1 MQTIY
6 LDFQSQGVPPVVPV
20 MQSDSRSR
28 FVGIVLYNG
37 GVPYEAPSGA
47 NYTVQYRSTVKH
59 SFGWYDTIQ
68 DSSGSRKAITQD
80 GSSPHILTV
89 ELAEQALRVPGDV
102 LVNLCVLTES
112 GYQLSTFPFV
122 ARVTGVSYP
131 DDVAVQSYL
140 MVAGGSSASWMTYV
154 TACLKAQQEA
164 EEAVSQAQAAS
175 EKAQQARSDLESAV
189 EKTETAASDAAK
201 AVEQVKIIANGAQGW
216 FDTAAALKAALP
228 TGEKGQWAVVGET
241 GSIWIWNP
249 DTGSWKDA
257 AVSVDFSDYYTK
269 SQADA
274 AFALKPATSTTLG
287 GIKVGDN
294 LTIDADGTLSGAAPY
309 ALPAATTSTLGGVKA
324 GSNLTVYADGTLALE
339 KSGVT
344 GALGYTPAQVTAG
357 TYDLTAGSSY
367 LATGTIY
374 VQYATGT
381 TGTSDEAVDDTDIHM
396 PEDESAQDGEPAE
409 ADEEVQA

>member
-175 EKAQQARSDLESAV
+175 EDAQQARRDLESAV

-257 AVSVDFSDYYTK
+257 AVSVDFSAYYTK
-269 SQADA
+269 AQADA
-274 AFALKPATSTTLG
+274 AIALKPATSNTLG

-294 LTIDADGTLSGAAPY
+294 LSIDASGRLSGAAPY
-309 ALPAATTSTLGGVKA
+309 ALPATTTSTLGGVKA
-324 GSNLTVYADGTLALE
+324 GSNLTVYADGTLSLE

-381 TGTSDEAVDDTDIHM
+381 SDEAVDDTDIHM

>member
-175 EKAQQARSDLESAV
+175 ENAQKARSDLESAV

-269 SQADA
+269 SQADS
-274 AFALKPATSTTLG
+274 AFALKPATTTTLG
-287 GIKVGDN
+287 GVKVGDN
-294 LTIDADGTLSGAAPY
+294 LSIDASGRLSGAAPY

-367 LATGTIY
+367 LATGTLY
-374 VQYATGT
+374 VQYA

>member
-80 GSSPHILTV
+80 GNSPHILTV

-175 EKAQQARSDLESAV
+175 ENAQKARSDLESAV

-241 GSIWIWNP
+241 GSIWIWSP

-274 AFALKPATSTTLG
+274 AFALKPATTTTLG

-294 LTIDADGTLSGAAPY
+294 LSIDASGRLSGAVPY
-309 ALPAATTSTLGGVKA
+309 ALPAATTSTRGGVKA

-367 LATGTIY
+367 LATGTLY
-374 VQYATGT
+374 VQYDTS
-381 TGTSDEAVDDTDIHM
+381 TSDEAVDDTDIHM
-396 PEDESAQDGEPAE
+396 PEDESAQDGESAE

>member
-175 EKAQQARSDLESAV
+175 EDAQQARSDLESAV

-201 AVEQVKIIANGAQGW
+201 AVDQVKIIANGAQGW

-257 AVSVDFSDYYTK
+257 AVSVDFSAYYTK
-269 SQADA
+269 AQADA

-294 LTIDADGTLSGAAPY
+294 LSIDASGRLSGAAPY
-309 ALPAATTSTLGGVKA
+309 ALPAATVSTLGGVKV
-324 GSNLTVYADGTLALE
+324 GSNLTVYADGTLSLE

-367 LATGTIY
+367 LATGTLY
-374 VQYATGT
+374 VQYA

-396 PEDESAQDGEPAE
+396 PEDESAQDGEPVE

>member
-175 EKAQQARSDLESAV
+175 EDAQQARSDLESAV

-201 AVEQVKIIANGAQGW
+201 AVDQVKIIANGAQGW

-228 TGEKGQWAVVGET
+228 TGGKGQWAVVGET

-257 AVSVDFSDYYTK
+257 AVSVDFSAYYTK
-269 SQADA
+269 AQADA

-294 LTIDADGTLSGAAPY
+294 LSIDASGRLSGAAPY

-324 GSNLTVYADGTLALE
+324 GSNLTVYADGTLALK
-339 KSGVT
+339 KSGVI
-344 GALGYTPAQVTAG
+344 GALSYTPAQVTAG

-367 LATGTIY
+367 LATGALY
-374 VQYATGT
+374 VQYA

>member
-175 EKAQQARSDLESAV
+175 EDAQQARSDLESAV

-201 AVEQVKIIANGAQGW
+201 AVDQVKIIANGAQGW

-257 AVSVDFSDYYTK
+257 AVSVDFSAYYTK
-269 SQADA
+269 AQADA

-294 LTIDADGTLSGAAPY
+294 LSIDASGRLSGAAPY

-339 KSGVT
+339 KSGVI
-344 GALGYTPAQVTAG
+344 GALSYTPAQVTAG

-367 LATGTIY
+367 LATGALY
-374 VQYATGT
+374 VQYA

>member
-164 EEAVSQAQAAS
+164 DEAVSQAQAAS
-175 EKAQQARSDLESAV
+175 EDAQQARSDLESAV

-201 AVEQVKIIANGAQGW
+201 AVDQVKIIANGAQGW

-257 AVSVDFSDYYTK
+257 AVSVDFSAYYTK
-269 SQADA
+269 AQADA

-294 LTIDADGTLSGAAPY
+294 LSIDASGRLSGAAPY

-339 KSGVT
+339 KSGVI
-344 GALGYTPAQVTAG
+344 GALSYTPAQVTAG

-367 LATGTIY
+367 LATGALY
-374 VQYATGT
+374 VQYA

>member
-164 EEAVSQAQAAS
+164 DEAVSQAQAAS
-175 EKAQQARSDLESAV
+175 EDAQQARSDLESAV

-201 AVEQVKIIANGAQGW
+201 AVDQVKIIANGAQGW

-257 AVSVDFSDYYTK
+257 AVSVDFSAYYTK
-269 SQADA
+269 AQADA

-294 LTIDADGTLSGAAPY
+294 LSIDASGRLSGAAPY

-324 GSNLTVYADGTLALE
+324 GSNLTVYADGTLALG

-367 LATGTIY
+367 LATGALY
-374 VQYATGT
+374 VQYA

>member
-164 EEAVSQAQAAS
+164 DEAVSQAQAAS
-175 EKAQQARSDLESAV
+175 EDAQQARSDLESAV

-201 AVEQVKIIANGAQGW
+201 AVDQVKIIANGAQGW

-257 AVSVDFSDYYTK
+257 AVSVDFSAYYTK
-269 SQADA
+269 AQADA

-294 LTIDADGTLSGAAPY
+294 LSIDASGRLSGAAPY

-339 KSGVT
+339 KSGVI
-344 GALGYTPAQVTAG
+344 GALSYTPAQVTAG

-367 LATGTIY
+367 LATGTLY
-374 VQYATGT
+374 VQYDTS
-381 TGTSDEAVDDTDIHM
+381 TSDEAVDDTDIHM

>member
-175 EKAQQARSDLESAV
+175 ENAQRARRDLESAV

-241 GSIWIWNP
+241 GSIWIWSP

-274 AFALKPATSTTLG
+274 AFALKPATTTTLG
-287 GIKVGDN
+287 GVKVGDN
-294 LTIDADGTLSGAAPY
+294 LSIDASGRLSGAAPY
-309 ALPAATTSTLGGVKA
+309 VLPAATTSTLGGVKA

-367 LATGTIY
+367 LATGTLY
-374 VQYATGT
+374 VQYDTS
-381 TGTSDEAVDDTDIHM
+381 TSDAAVDDTDIHM
-396 PEDESAQDGEPAE
+396 PEDESAQDGESAE

>member
-6 LDFQSQGVPPVVPV
+6 LDFQSQGVPPVVTV

-175 EKAQQARSDLESAV
+175 ENAQRARRDLESAV

-274 AFALKPATSTTLG
+274 AFALKPATTTTLG
-287 GIKVGDN
+287 GVKVGDN
-294 LTIDADGTLSGAAPY
+294 LSIDASGRLSGAAPY
-309 ALPAATTSTLGGVKA
+309 VLPAATTSTLGGVKA

-367 LATGTIY
+367 LATGTLY
-374 VQYATGT
+374 VQYDTS
-381 TGTSDEAVDDTDIHM
+381 TSDAAVDDTDIHM
-396 PEDESAQDGEPAE
+396 PEDESAQDGESAE

>member
-175 EKAQQARSDLESAV
+175 ENAQQARSDLESAV

-241 GSIWIWNP
+241 GSIWIWSP

-274 AFALKPATSTTLG
+274 AFALKPATTTTLG

-294 LTIDADGTLSGAAPY
+294 LSIDASGRLSGAAPY
-309 ALPAATTSTLGGVKA
+309 DLPAATVSTLGGVKV
-324 GSNLTVYADGTLALE
+324 GSNLTVYADGTLSLE

-381 TGTSDEAVDDTDIHM
+381 SDEAVDDTDIHM
-396 PEDESAQDGEPAE
+396 PEDESAQDGESAE

>member
-175 EKAQQARSDLESAV
+175 ENAQKARRDLESAV

-274 AFALKPATSTTLG
+274 AFALKPATT
-287 GIKVGDN
+287 
-294 LTIDADGTLSGAAPY
+294 
-309 ALPAATTSTLGGVKA
+309 TTSTLGGVKA
-324 GSNLTVYADGTLALE
+324 GSNLTVYADGTLSLE

-381 TGTSDEAVDDTDIHM
+381 SDEAVDDTDIHM
-396 PEDESAQDGEPAE
+396 PEDESAQDGESAE

>member
-175 EKAQQARSDLESAV
+175 ENAQQARSDLESAV

-257 AVSVDFSDYYTK
+257 AVSVDFSAYYTK
-269 SQADA
+269 AQADA

-294 LTIDADGTLSGAAPY
+294 LSIDASGRLSGAAPY

-339 KSGVT
+339 KSGVI
-344 GALGYTPAQVTAG
+344 GALSYTPAQVTAG

-367 LATGTIY
+367 LATGALY
-374 VQYATGT
+374 VQYA

-396 PEDESAQDGEPAE
+396 PEDESAQDGEPVE

>member
-1 MQTIY
+1 MQTLY

-175 EKAQQARSDLESAV
+175 ENAQQARSDLESAV

-257 AVSVDFSDYYTK
+257 AVSVDFSAYYTK
-269 SQADA
+269 AQADA

-294 LTIDADGTLSGAAPY
+294 LSIDASGRLSGAAPY
-309 ALPAATTSTLGGVKA
+309 ALPAATTSTRGGVKA

-339 KSGVT
+339 KSGVI
-344 GALGYTPAQVTAG
+344 GALSYTPAQVTAG

-367 LATGTIY
+367 LATGTLY
-374 VQYATGT
+374 VQYDTS
-381 TGTSDEAVDDTDIHM
+381 TSDEAVDDTDIHM

>member
-175 EKAQQARSDLESAV
+175 ENAQRARSDLESAV

-241 GSIWIWNP
+241 GSIWIWSP

-274 AFALKPATSTTLG
+274 AFALKPATTTTLG
-287 GIKVGDN
+287 GVKVGDN
-294 LTIDADGTLSGAAPY
+294 LSIDASGRLSGAAPY
-309 ALPAATTSTLGGVKA
+309 VLPAATTSTLGGVKA

-367 LATGTIY
+367 LATGTLY
-374 VQYATGT
+374 VQYDTS
-381 TGTSDEAVDDTDIHM
+381 TSDAAVDDTDIHM
-396 PEDESAQDGEPAE
+396 PEDESAQDGESAE

>member
-175 EKAQQARSDLESAV
+175 ENAQKARSDLESAV

-241 GSIWIWNP
+241 GSIWIWSP

-274 AFALKPATSTTLG
+274 AFALKPATTTTLG
-287 GIKVGDN
+287 GVKVGDN
-294 LTIDADGTLSGAAPY
+294 LSIDASGRLSGAAPY
-309 ALPAATTSTLGGVKA
+309 VLPAATTSTLGGVKA

-367 LATGTIY
+367 LATGTLY
-374 VQYATGT
+374 VQYDTS
-381 TGTSDEAVDDTDIHM
+381 TSDAAVDDTDIHM
-396 PEDESAQDGEPAE
+396 PEDESAQDGESAE

>member
-6 LDFQSQGVPPVVPV
+6 LDFQSQGVSPVVPV

-175 EKAQQARSDLESAV
+175 EDAQQARSDLESAV

-201 AVEQVKIIANGAQGW
+201 AVDQVKIIANGAQGW

-257 AVSVDFSDYYTK
+257 AVSVDFSAYYTK
-269 SQADA
+269 AQADA

-294 LTIDADGTLSGAAPY
+294 LSIDASGRLSGAAPY
-309 ALPAATTSTLGGVKA
+309 ALPAATTSTRGGVKA

-339 KSGVT
+339 KSGVI
-344 GALGYTPAQVTAG
+344 GALSYTPAQVTAG

-367 LATGTIY
+367 LATGALY
-374 VQYATGT
+374 VQYA

>member
-1 MQTIY
+1 
-6 LDFQSQGVPPVVPV
+6 
-20 MQSDSRSR
+20 
-28 FVGIVLYNG
+28 
-37 GVPYEAPSGA
+37 
-47 NYTVQYRSTVKH
+47 
-59 SFGWYDTIQ
+59 
-68 DSSGSRKAITQD
+68 
-80 GSSPHILTV
+80 
-89 ELAEQALRVPGDV
+89 
-102 LVNLCVLTES
+102 
-112 GYQLSTFPFV
+112 
-122 ARVTGVSYP
+122 
-131 DDVAVQSYL
+131 

-175 EKAQQARSDLESAV
+175 EDAQQARSDLESAV

-201 AVEQVKIIANGAQGW
+201 AVDQVKIIANGAQGW

-257 AVSVDFSDYYTK
+257 AVSVDFSAYYTK
-269 SQADA
+269 AQADA

-294 LTIDADGTLSGAAPY
+294 LSIDASGRLSGAAPY

-339 KSGVT
+339 KSGVI
-344 GALGYTPAQVTAG
+344 GALSYTPAQVTAG

-367 LATGTIY
+367 LATGALY
-374 VQYATGT
+374 VQYA

-396 PEDESAQDGEPAE
+396 PEDESAQDGEPVE

>member
-175 EKAQQARSDLESAV
+175 ENAQRARRDLESAV

-241 GSIWIWNP
+241 GSIWIWSP

-274 AFALKPATSTTLG
+274 AFALKPATTTTLG
-287 GIKVGDN
+287 GVKVGDN
-294 LTIDADGTLSGAAPY
+294 LSIDASGRLSGAAPY

-357 TYDLTAGSSY
+357 TYDLTAGSSA
-367 LATGTIY
+367 LAEGVVY
-374 VQYATGT
+374 MVYQ
-381 TGTSDEAVDDTDIHM
+381 
-396 PEDESAQDGEPAE
+396 
-409 ADEEVQA
+409 